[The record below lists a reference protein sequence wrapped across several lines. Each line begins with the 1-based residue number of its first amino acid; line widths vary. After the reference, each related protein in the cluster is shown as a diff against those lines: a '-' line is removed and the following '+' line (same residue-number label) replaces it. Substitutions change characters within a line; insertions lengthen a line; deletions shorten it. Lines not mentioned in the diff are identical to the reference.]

1 MYQGLIHLHSLLR
14 WIIIILLIWNILRHF
29 SAGKNPFNAT
39 DKKLALY
46 LMISA
51 HTTLVIG
58 LYQWFTGSFGLEIIK
73 AVGMG
78 TAMKDSALRFW
89 AVEHITGMLIAI
101 VLITLAKGVTR
112 KNLSDE
118 KKHTRMAIMFLLAL
132 IIILASVPWPFRSGG
147 MSRPWFP
154 GM

>member
-14 WIIIILLIWNILRHF
+14 WIIIILLVWNIVRHF
-29 SAGKNPFNAT
+29 TAGKNPFNST

-51 HTTLVIG
+51 HITLLLG
-58 LYQWFTGSFGLEIIK
+58 LYQWFTGSFGLEIIRS
-73 AVGMG
+73 VGMG
-78 TAMKDSALRFW
+78 AAMKDSTLRFW

-101 VLITLAKGVTR
+101 VLITLGKAVAR

-118 KKHTRMAIMFLLAL
+118 KKHTRMAVMFLLAL
-132 IIILASVPWPFRSGG
+132 LIILAVVPWPFRTGAIG
-147 MSRPWFP
+147 RPWFP